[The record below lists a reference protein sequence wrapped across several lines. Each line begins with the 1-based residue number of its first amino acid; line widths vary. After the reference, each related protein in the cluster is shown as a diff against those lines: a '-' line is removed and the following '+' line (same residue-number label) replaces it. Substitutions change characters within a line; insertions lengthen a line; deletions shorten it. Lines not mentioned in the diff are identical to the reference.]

1 MNAPATPP
9 AVETGEDD
17 FPSLGPEHDRFFRT
31 VAELLSHATFLGLAG
46 FTDDPAEAEA
56 VITGFREAL
65 DKVNQEGTALVRKL
79 TDDPAPE
86 TDDPAPEA

>member
-1 MNAPATPP
+1 MTATATPP
-9 AVETGEDD
+9 PADTGADD

-56 VITGFREAL
+56 VITEFRTVL
-65 DKVNQEGTALVRKL
+65 DKVNREGNALVRKL
-79 TDDPAPE
+79 TE
-86 TDDPAPEA
+86 DPAPEA